1 MLQTAN
7 VHIYSQN
14 YIFYLFKKS
23 YVDIIYNTYLVS
35 FIEILCVTLP
45 YIKSEEME
53 IKNLNGKM
61 LLVPMSKI
69 GEEFAAL
76 IEKEDGMQ
84 NVLGVDIFVYATG
97 NMPERHCCCG
107 GRGGHHHGDEGE
119 EHHCCGGHG
128 HHGDEG
134 EEHHCCGGHGH
145 HGDEGEEHHC
155 CGGHGHHGDE
165 GEEHHCCGRHS
176 HHDYEEEWG
185 DMGDE
190 DYADEDEGCE
200 LDSLM
205 LVDEPL
211 VMMNTHQAHML
222 GVEVEDMMYY
232 AVPEEGLTLVPAANL
247 EKEGFIPTGPIT
259 IRMEE

>member
-134 EEHHCCGGHGH
+134 EEHHCCG
-145 HGDEGEEHHC
+145 
-155 CGGHGHHGDE
+155 
-165 GEEHHCCGRHS
+165 RHS

>member
-1 MLQTAN
+1 M
-7 VHIYSQN
+7 
-14 YIFYLFKKS
+14 
-23 YVDIIYNTYLVS
+23 DIIYNTFLVS

-45 YIKSEEME
+45 YINSEEME

-107 GRGGHHHGDEGE
+107 GRGGHHHHEGE
-119 EHHCCGGHG
+119 EGEHHCCGGH
-128 HHGDEG
+128 HHHE
-134 EEHHCCGGHGH
+134 
-145 HGDEGEEHHC
+145 
-155 CGGHGHHGDE
+155 
-165 GEEHHCCGRHS
+165 
-176 HHDYEEEWG
+176 EEEWD
-185 DMGDE
+185 DMCDE
-190 DYADEDEGCE
+190 DYADEDEGYE

-205 LVDEPL
+205 VIDEPL

-222 GVEVEDMMYY
+222 GVEVDDMMYY
-232 AVPEEGLTLVPAANL
+232 AVPEEGLTLVPAASL

>member
-1 MLQTAN
+1 
-7 VHIYSQN
+7 
-14 YIFYLFKKS
+14 
-23 YVDIIYNTYLVS
+23 
-35 FIEILCVTLP
+35 
-45 YIKSEEME
+45 ME

-107 GRGGHHHGDEGE
+107 GRGHHHHDEEEG

-128 HHGDEG
+128 HHGDEEG
-134 EEHHCCGGHGH
+134 EHHCCGGHGH
-145 HGDEGEEHHC
+145 HGDEEGEHHC
-155 CGGHGHHGDE
+155 CGGHHHE
-165 GEEHHCCGRHS
+165 
-176 HHDYEEEWG
+176 EEEWD
-185 DMGDE
+185 DMCDE
-190 DYADEDEGCE
+190 DYADEDEGYE

-222 GVEVEDMMYY
+222 GVEVDDMMYY

-247 EKEGFIPTGPIT
+247 EKDGFIPTGPIT

>member
-1 MLQTAN
+1 
-7 VHIYSQN
+7 
-14 YIFYLFKKS
+14 
-23 YVDIIYNTYLVS
+23 
-35 FIEILCVTLP
+35 
-45 YIKSEEME
+45 ME

-107 GRGGHHHGDEGE
+107 GRGGHHHEGE
-119 EHHCCGGHG
+119 EGEHHCCGGHG
-128 HHGDEG
+128 HHGDEEG
-134 EEHHCCGGHGH
+134 EHHCCGGH
-145 HGDEGEEHHC
+145 
-155 CGGHGHHGDE
+155 
-165 GEEHHCCGRHS
+165 S
-176 HHDYEEEWG
+176 HHDCEEEWD
-185 DMGDE
+185 DMSEE
-190 DYADEDEGCE
+190 DYADEDEGYE

-222 GVEVEDMMYY
+222 GVEVDDMMY
-232 AVPEEGLTLVPAANL
+232 
-247 EKEGFIPTGPIT
+247 
-259 IRMEE
+259 

>member
-1 MLQTAN
+1 
-7 VHIYSQN
+7 
-14 YIFYLFKKS
+14 
-23 YVDIIYNTYLVS
+23 
-35 FIEILCVTLP
+35 
-45 YIKSEEME
+45 ME

-107 GRGGHHHGDEGE
+107 GRGGHHHHEGE
-119 EHHCCGGHG
+119 EGEHHCCGGH
-128 HHGDEG
+128 HHHEG
-134 EEHHCCGGHGH
+134 EEGEHHCCGGHH
-145 HGDEGEEHHC
+145 HEGEEGEHHC
-155 CGGHGHHGDE
+155 CGGHHHE
-165 GEEHHCCGRHS
+165 GEEGEHHCCGG
-176 HHDYEEEWG
+176 HHHEGEEGEHHCCGGHHHHEEEEWD
-185 DMGDE
+185 DMCDE
-190 DYADEDEGCE
+190 DYADEDEGYE

-205 LVDEPL
+205 VIDEPL

-222 GVEVEDMMYY
+222 GVEVDDMMYY
-232 AVPEEGLTLVPAANL
+232 AVPEEGLTLVPAASL

>member
-1 MLQTAN
+1 M
-7 VHIYSQN
+7 
-14 YIFYLFKKS
+14 
-23 YVDIIYNTYLVS
+23 DIIYNTYLVS

-45 YIKSEEME
+45 YINSEEME

-107 GRGGHHHGDEGE
+107 GRGGHHHEGE
-119 EHHCCGGHG
+119 EGEHHCCGGHG
-128 HHGDEG
+128 HHGDEEG
-134 EEHHCCGGHGH
+134 EHHCCGGHGH
-145 HGDEGEEHHC
+145 HGDEEGEHHC
-155 CGGHGHHGDE
+155 CGGH
-165 GEEHHCCGRHS
+165 S
-176 HHDYEEEWG
+176 HHDCEEEWD
-185 DMGDE
+185 DMSEE
-190 DYADEDEGCE
+190 DYADEDEGYE

-222 GVEVEDMMYY
+222 GVEVDDMMYY

-247 EKEGFIPTGPIT
+247 EKDGFIPTGPIT
-259 IRMEE
+259 IRIEE